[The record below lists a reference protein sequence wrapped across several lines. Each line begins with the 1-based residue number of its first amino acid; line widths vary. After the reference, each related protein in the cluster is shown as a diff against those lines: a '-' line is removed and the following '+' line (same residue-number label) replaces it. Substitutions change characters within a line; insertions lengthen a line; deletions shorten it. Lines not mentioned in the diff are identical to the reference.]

1 MKIKKIV
8 LYNVGPYVGENVF
21 EIDCNNKDKNIILI
35 GGKNGAGK
43 TTFFTSLRTCIYG
56 HRAYGYESTN
66 QHYYEEIYKLIND
79 NQKSLIDGYAKVELD
94 LLFDDGMYNNV
105 YTITREWSLKGKKV
119 KETYR
124 ITLNEVELVG
134 DELLDFENYLLH
146 IIPPNLFKFYFFDGE
161 KIGDFFLQ
169 SNQDNSFKNA
179 FLTMTGY
186 DNIELLLKNFKRIV
200 SQNSKGSSKSDKY
213 FELQNQIESLEE
225 SLMNLK
231 NQLNDFNNC
240 LVEKNDELV
249 KLEKDYHKS
258 GGVTLEDW
266 NHLNKAMVLEEN
278 KREEYHRLRKD
289 FVNTEIP
296 YLILKDKILEL
307 EKQIEIEEKI
317 IKKEAIVDLFSE
329 ENIDKILSSVNNITS
344 KLKTDVSNALNNFIH
359 NSLGSI
365 EGNIVLGLSA
375 QERNELI
382 SQIEKH
388 KNFDS
393 SNIKTLSDLIKKSK
407 NDSQKLRKQMEKSNV
422 DFYEDFFKAKNDIIN
437 EKTQIESNISK
448 IQMEIFKN
456 QTNLDSIQSEYKKVK
471 KEYEEELK
479 KESVNDISS
488 RALLAFSSV
497 SDDLL
502 RTQIDK
508 VESNFKKVFK
518 KIINKK
524 DFINEI
530 KIDEKL
536 NIYPYKNVRLDKKY
550 IKSILK
556 NPDIKNE
563 MFGEYELSVIDKYM
577 DNEDDYIDV
586 PMEIKSPFSQGEKQV
601 YIMSIYLALMQI
613 SRVEVPFVIDT
624 PFARIDKEHRHN
636 IIDNFFTKLKG
647 QVFIL
652 STDEE
657 INNTY
662 TAKLS
667 DKVSEQYLLKF
678 ESRGKTE
685 VLKNQYFGG
694 MDNGI

>member
-119 KETYR
+119 KENYR
-124 ITLNEVELVG
+124 ITLNNLELAG

-200 SQNSKGSSKSDKY
+200 SQNSKGSTKSEKY
-213 FELQNQIESLEE
+213 FELQGQIETLEE
-225 SLMNLK
+225 SLLNLK
-231 NQLNDFNNC
+231 NQLNDLNNC
-240 LVEKNDELV
+240 LLEKSDELA
-249 KLEKDYHKS
+249 KLEKDYQKS

-278 KREEYHRLRKD
+278 KREEYHRLRKE

-296 YLILKDKILEL
+296 YLILKDKLLDL

-317 IKKEAIVDLFSE
+317 VKKEAIVDLFSE
-329 ENIDKILSSVNNITS
+329 DNIDKILSSINKITI
-344 KLKTDVSNALNNFIH
+344 KVKTDVTSALNNFIN
-359 NSLGSI
+359 NSLGNI

-388 KNFDS
+388 KAFDS
-393 SNIKTLSDLIKKSK
+393 SKIKTLSNLIKKSK
-407 NDSQKLRKQMEKSNV
+407 NDSQKLRKQMEKSNI
-422 DFYEDFFKAKNDIIN
+422 DFYEDFFKSKNDIIN

-448 IQMEIFKN
+448 IQIEIFKN
-456 QTNLDSIQSEYKKVK
+456 QTILDTIQLEYKRVK

-488 RALLAFSSV
+488 RALLAFSGV
-497 SDDLL
+497 SEDLL
-502 RTQIDK
+502 RTQIEK
-508 VESNFKKVFK
+508 VENNFKKVFK

-530 KIDEKL
+530 KIDDKL
-536 NIYPYKNVRLDKKY
+536 NIYPYKIVRLDKKY

-577 DNEDDYIDV
+577 DNEDNYIDV

-694 MDNGI
+694 VNNGI